1 MNEMIYVLTNDWDS
15 KKLIMK
21 ITLKAAFQKDDTMR
35 IGFIEGRYRNISKLT
50 KKHQKDI

>member
-1 MNEMIYVLTNDWDS
+1 
-15 KKLIMK
+15 MK

-35 IGFIEGRYRNISKLT
+35 IGFIAGMYRNISKLT